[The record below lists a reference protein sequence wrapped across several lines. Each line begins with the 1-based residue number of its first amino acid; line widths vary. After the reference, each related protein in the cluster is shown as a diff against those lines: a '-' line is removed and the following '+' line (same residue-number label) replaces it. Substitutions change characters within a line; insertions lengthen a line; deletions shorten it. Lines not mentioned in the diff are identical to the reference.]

1 MKPPAASHQSPVL
14 EKFFKSQLLTYG
26 FVFFLLV
33 AWQLETGNLSYA
45 EEQPQQISSSPI
57 IVSEAQPAS
66 PAGGQSQPTSLED
79 GLSQRMAL
87 DLRDMDIIDAL
98 KFLAMKGNINIVASK
113 DVSGRVSLFLKDTS
127 IKDALDIILTANNLA
142 YEKRGDILYVMT
154 EAEYKTLHGENF
166 KDTRKVKMFKLK
178 YTKPEAVF
186 KALDV
191 LKSEIGK
198 LIVDEES
205 GTVIVIDTPEKLQKM
220 ENVIA
225 DLDGVMLTKTFSL
238 QYAKA
243 KDVQAVLSGRLDAK
257 KTGTITAD
265 ERNNSVIVTALS
277 ERMKEVEELIKGM
290 DRKTK
295 QVLLEAKILKV
306 ILSDDFD
313 MGVDWDKVWQK
324 AEKYGIKFFGDFAF
338 PSDITNYFKVAV
350 GNDVISGETYAGIIK
365 ILQEYGETRNLS
377 SPSIAVISGQEA
389 KILVGTKQAYVTTTI
404 ETGGT
409 TATTA
414 AQVQFV
420 DVGVSLFVT
429 PTINDEGFVTMKVKP
444 EVSNVDSELS
454 YQIAPDVT
462 NTVPIV
468 ATTTAETTVMVKDGR
483 TVIIGGLRKDEKIK
497 TVDKLPFFGDLPW
510 IGAAFR
516 KTSDDLEKQEIVLFL
531 TPHIISGDKDV
542 VDEKMKPK
550 EIRGYE

>member
-1 MKPPAASHQSPVL
+1 MDSKVRKNKSDFPGQAKVL
-14 EKFFKSQLLTYG
+14 NFKFWF
-26 FVFFLLV
+26 FVFRFTLYVIPMFIFFLYSIHFS
-33 AWQLETGNLSYA
+33 LSYA
-45 EEQPQQISSSPI
+45 EEQPQQTSTS
-57 IVSEAQPAS
+57 
-66 PAGGQSQPTSLED
+66 SQPTSLED

-113 DVSGRVSLFLKDTS
+113 DVSGRVSLFLKDST
-127 IKDALDIILTANNLA
+127 IKDALDIVLTANNLA
-142 YEKRGDILYVMT
+142 YEKRADILYVMT

-205 GTVIVIDTPEKLQKM
+205 GTVIVMDTPEKLEKM
-220 ENVIA
+220 ENAIA
-225 DLDGVMLTKTFSL
+225 DLDGVMFTKTFSL

-243 KDVQAVLSGRLDAK
+243 KDVQAALSGRLDAK

-290 DRKTK
+290 DKKTK
-295 QVLLEAKILKV
+295 QVLLEVKIIKV

-338 PSDITNYFKVAV
+338 PTTLSNFFKVAV
-350 GNDVISGETYAGIIK
+350 GNDVISGETYAATVK

-377 SPSIAVISGQEA
+377 SPSIAVINGQEA
-389 KILVGTKQAYVTTTI
+389 KILIGTKQAYVTTTI
-404 ETGGT
+404 STGGT

-420 DVGVSLFVT
+420 DVGVMLTVT
-429 PTINDEGFVTMKVKP
+429 PTINDEGYVTLKVKP
-444 EVSNVDSELS
+444 EVSNVDSTLS
-454 YQIAPDVT
+454 YQIAADVT

-468 ATTTAETTVMVKDGR
+468 ATTTAETTVMAKDGR
-483 TVIIGGLRKDEKIK
+483 TIIIGGLRKDEKVK
-497 TVDKLPFFGDLPW
+497 TVDKLPLLGDLPLV
-510 IGAAFR
+510 GAAFR
-516 KTSDDLEKQEIVLFL
+516 KSSDDLEKTEIVVFI
-531 TPHIISGDKDV
+531 TPHIIAGDKDV
-542 VDEKMKPK
+542 VDDKLKPK
-550 EIRGYE
+550 EVRGYDSE

>member
-1 MKPPAASHQSPVL
+1 MRKNKSDFPGQAKVL
-14 EKFFKSQLLTYG
+14 NFKFWF
-26 FVFFLLV
+26 FVFRFTLYVIPMFIFFLYSIHFS
-33 AWQLETGNLSYA
+33 LSYA
-45 EEQPQQISSSPI
+45 EEQPQQTSTS
-57 IVSEAQPAS
+57 
-66 PAGGQSQPTSLED
+66 SQPTSLED

-113 DVSGRVSLFLKDTS
+113 DVSGRVSLFLKDST
-127 IKDALDIILTANNLA
+127 IKDALDIVLTANNLA
-142 YEKRGDILYVMT
+142 YEKRADILYVMT

-205 GTVIVIDTPEKLQKM
+205 GTVIVMDTPEKLEKM
-220 ENVIA
+220 ENAIA
-225 DLDGVMLTKTFSL
+225 DLDGVMFTKTFSL

-243 KDVQAVLSGRLDAK
+243 KDVQAALSGRLDAK

-290 DRKTK
+290 DKKTK
-295 QVLLEAKILKV
+295 QVLLEVKIIKV

-338 PSDITNYFKVAV
+338 PTTLSNFFKVAV
-350 GNDVISGETYAGIIK
+350 GNDVISGETYAATIK

-377 SPSIAVISGQEA
+377 SPSIAVINGQEA
-389 KILVGTKQAYVTTTI
+389 KILIGTKQAYVTTTI
-404 ETGGT
+404 STGGT

-420 DVGVSLFVT
+420 DVGVMLTVT
-429 PTINDEGFVTMKVKP
+429 PTINDEGYVTLKVKP
-444 EVSNVDSELS
+444 EVSNVDSTLS
-454 YQIAPDVT
+454 YQIAADVT
-462 NTVPIV
+462 KTVPIV
-468 ATTTAETTVMVKDGR
+468 ATTTAETTVMAKDGR
-483 TVIIGGLRKDEKIK
+483 TIIIGGLRKDEKVK
-497 TVDKLPFFGDLPW
+497 TVDKLPLLGDLPLV
-510 IGAAFR
+510 GAAFR
-516 KTSDDLEKQEIVLFL
+516 KSSDDLEKIEIVVFI
-531 TPHIISGDKDV
+531 TPHIIAGDKDV
-542 VDEKMKPK
+542 VDDKLKPK
-550 EIRGYE
+550 EVRGYDSE